1 MVQFKKYKTKNGET
15 RYQFQT
21 YLGKDPQTG
30 KDKVT
35 RRRGFKTKSEAQITY
50 SRLKVEFDNKGKIE
64 KITNITFKQLYEEW
78 LPVYR
83 STVRESTFSTTR
95 YIFNKR
101 ILPEFEDKFIQKI
114 TSQYCQKILLKWY
127 ESGFKTYRRWF
138 FYLKKIFDFAKK
150 QEYIKKNPC
159 AELTLPRSS
168 DSFNKPSKYWTK
180 EELIK
185 FFDCIDKVKQP
196 EMYTY
201 FRLLAFTGIRKG
213 ESLALVWS
221 DVDFKNSTINIT
233 KTLTQGMRGKKI
245 VQPPKTRASK
255 RIIPLDKKTLATLS
269 QWKEQQAQWYNFLN
283 VDLKSNDKQ
292 LIFANKVNSFLSLY
306 TPGEWLND
314 IIKENHLKKI
324 TVHGLRHT
332 HASLLYA
339 SGVNVKEAQK
349 RLGHSDLA
357 TTMQIY
363 THISEQQERKVV
375 DQLTNYIDY

>member
-1 MVQFKKYKTKNGET
+1 MGKITKYTDNHGKTK
-15 RYQFQT
+15 YQFQL
-21 YLGKDPQTG
+21 YLGKDQTTG
-30 KDKVT
+30 KVKMT
-35 RRRGFKTKSEAQITY
+35 RRRGFNTKSEAQITR
-50 SRLKVEFDNKGKIE
+50 SRLIVELKDKGKIE

-114 TSQYCQKILLKWY
+114 TPQYCQKILLKWY

-159 AELTLPRSS
+159 AELTLPRNSN
-168 DSFNKPSKYWTK
+168 SFNKPSNYWTK

-185 FFDCIDKVKQP
+185 FFDCIDKTKHP
-196 EMYTY
+196 EIYTY
-201 FRLLAFTGIRKG
+201 FRLLAFSGIRKG
-213 ESLALVWS
+213 ESLSLVWS
-221 DVDFKNSTINIT
+221 DINFKNSTISIS

-245 VQPPKTRASK
+245 VQPPKTRAGK
-255 RIIPLDKKTLATLS
+255 RVIPLDKNTLATLS
-269 QWKEQQAQWYNFLN
+269 QWKEQQTQWYNFLN

-314 IIKENHLKKI
+314 IIEENNLKKI

-375 DQLTNYIDY
+375 DQLTNYIDF

>member
-1 MVQFKKYKTKNGET
+1 MGKITKYTDNHGKTK
-15 RYQFQT
+15 YQFQL
-21 YLGKDPQTG
+21 YLGKDRTTG
-30 KDKVT
+30 KVKMT
-35 RRRGFKTKSEAQITY
+35 RRRGFNTKSEAQITR
-50 SRLKVEFDNKGKIE
+50 SRLIVELKDKGEIE
-64 KITNITFKQLYEEW
+64 KINNITFKQLYEEW
-78 LPVYR
+78 LPIYR

-114 TSQYCQKILLKWY
+114 TPQYCQKILLKWY

-159 AELTLPRSS
+159 AELTLPRNSN
-168 DSFNKPSKYWTK
+168 SFNKPSNYWTK
-180 EELIK
+180 EELIE
-185 FFDCIDKVKQP
+185 FFDCIDKTKHP
-196 EMYTY
+196 EIYTY
-201 FRLLAFTGIRKG
+201 FRLLAFSGIRKG
-213 ESLALVWS
+213 ESLSLVWS
-221 DVDFKNSTINIT
+221 DINFKNSTISIS

-245 VQPPKTRASK
+245 VQPPKTRAGK
-255 RIIPLDKKTLATLS
+255 RVIPLDKNTLATLS
-269 QWKEQQAQWYNFLN
+269 QWKEQQTQWYNFLN

-314 IIKENHLKKI
+314 IIKKNNLKKI

-375 DQLTNYIDY
+375 DQLTNYIDF

>member
-1 MVQFKKYKTKNGET
+1 MGKITKYTDNHGKTK
-15 RYQFQT
+15 YQFQL
-21 YLGKDPQTG
+21 YLGKDQTTG
-30 KDKVT
+30 KAKTT
-35 RRRGFKTKSEAQITY
+35 RRRGFNTKREAQITR
-50 SRLKVEFDNKGKIE
+50 SRLIVELKDRGKIE
-64 KITNITFKQLYEEW
+64 RSTNITFKILYEKW
-78 LPVYR
+78 LPIYR
-83 STVRESTFSTTR
+83 STVRESTFSTTQ
-95 YIFNKR
+95 YIFKKR
-101 ILPEFEDKFIQKI
+101 ILPDFEDKLIQKI
-114 TSQYCQKILLKWY
+114 TPQYCQKILLKWY

-150 QEYIKKNPC
+150 QEYIKRNPC
-159 AELTLPRSS
+159 AELTLPRNSG
-168 DSFNKPSKYWTK
+168 SFDKPDNYWNK
-180 EELIK
+180 EELIR
-185 FFDCIDKVKQP
+185 FFNCIDKTKQP
-196 EMYTY
+196 EIYTY

-221 DVDFKNSTINIT
+221 DVDFKNSTLNIN

-245 VQPPKTRASK
+245 VQPPKTRAGE

-269 QWKEQQAQWYNFLN
+269 KWKEQQVEWYNFLN

-306 TPGEWLND
+306 SPGEWLND
-314 IIKENHLKKI
+314 IIQENNLKKI

-363 THISEQQERKVV
+363 THISGQQERKAV
-375 DQLTNYIDY
+375 DQLTNYIDF

>member
-1 MVQFKKYKTKNGET
+1 
-15 RYQFQT
+15 
-21 YLGKDPQTG
+21 
-30 KDKVT
+30 
-35 RRRGFKTKSEAQITY
+35 
-50 SRLKVEFDNKGKIE
+50 
-64 KITNITFKQLYEEW
+64 
-78 LPVYR
+78 
-83 STVRESTFSTTR
+83 
-95 YIFNKR
+95 
-101 ILPEFEDKFIQKI
+101 
-114 TSQYCQKILLKWY
+114 
-127 ESGFKTYRRWF
+127 
-138 FYLKKIFDFAKK
+138 
-150 QEYIKKNPC
+150 
-159 AELTLPRSS
+159 
-168 DSFNKPSKYWTK
+168 
-180 EELIK
+180 
-185 FFDCIDKVKQP
+185 
-196 EMYTY
+196 MYTY